1 MAIRITLYVVFIV
14 GIVIFAC
21 LTILKIRKGILEKE
35 ELDDY
40 SKQFENGKF
49 YRGKDVEEEDK
60 RELEIKTK
68 DYELKRHKNLIQI
81 GFFGVL
87 AVIMLICTI
96 LIPGNI
102 HQVNTGE
109 VAVVRHMGKVVG
121 MREPGVYW
129 DWYFT
134 NDYVMFDTKLKST
147 EILTQSYTSDAQTV
161 DLDVVIQYQVK
172 TNEADKLAITYGTIS
187 NVKYQMETVVL
198 DRMKSVL
205 GKNDAEY
212 TVRNREAVKVNIEQ
226 NIMDSIN
233 DGNYFVFVPSVNIR
247 DLSFSEVYERAAEE
261 RAIANQKMEQAKI
274 EQTQELN
281 KAENDKKIAIAKA
294 QAEAESAQL
303 RAEAEAEV
311 ARIKAQADQD
321 VAKIEADT
329 ALYAG
334 QKNAA
339 IAIQKLAGINGWSV
353 ITITEDVNNTPDNL
367 LDDINT
373 YKVVKYDGDTYVAVT
388 SEELAKGVEKLMEV
402 YKYETWDGKLPV
414 YQMSDNGTIAVVTP

>member
-1 MAIRITLYVVFIV
+1 MAIRITLYLVFIV
-14 GIVIFAC
+14 GMVIFAC
-21 LTILKIRKGILEKE
+21 LTILKVRKGILEKE
-35 ELDDY
+35 ELNDCSEEYEKRKYYRNGEDEKE
-40 SKQFENGKF
+40 KQQ
-49 YRGKDVEEEDK
+49 
-60 RELEIKTK
+60 LEIKVK
-68 DYELKRHKNLIQI
+68 DYELKRHKRLVQI
-81 GFFGVL
+81 GFLSVL

-96 LIPGNI
+96 LIPGNV

-187 NVKYQMETVVL
+187 SVKYQMETVVL

-247 DLSFSEVYERAAEE
+247 DLSFSDVYEKAAEE

-339 IAIQKLAGINGWSV
+339 IALQKLASVNGWTV
-353 ITITEDVNNTPDNL
+353 VTYTDTNGTEDISDDTTYNRLVKPDET
-367 LDDINT
+367 I
-373 YKVVKYDGDTYVAVT
+373 VT
-388 SEELAKGVEKLMEV
+388 SDELTKGVEKLLEV
-402 YKYETWDGKLPV
+402 YKYDKWDGKLPM